1 MYPKWWLQKDILK
14 INAQSNFLLVDR
26 EIRIQLRLF
35 FYSPITFSKAYSN
48 CTIFLNLVENLFVT
62 CVNPNVIGELKKSD
76 GKIERRIREYS
87 QHYIINIYVYI
98 YMWNIL
104 LAKNTTTKLLKE
116 VLANSIDSRII
127 SNSWYITSFLCL
139 FYFISFFF

>member
-1 MYPKWWLQKDILK
+1 M
-14 INAQSNFLLVDR
+14 
-26 EIRIQLRLF
+26 
-35 FYSPITFSKAYSN
+35 
-48 CTIFLNLVENLFVT
+48 T

-104 LAKNTTTKLLKE
+104 LAKNTTTKLLKD

-127 SNSWYITSFLCL
+127 SNS
-139 FYFISFFF
+139 

>member
-1 MYPKWWLQKDILK
+1 M
-14 INAQSNFLLVDR
+14 
-26 EIRIQLRLF
+26 
-35 FYSPITFSKAYSN
+35 
-48 CTIFLNLVENLFVT
+48 
-62 CVNPNVIGELKKSD
+62 NPNVIGELKKSD

-127 SNSWYITSFLCL
+127 SNS
-139 FYFISFFF
+139 

>member
-1 MYPKWWLQKDILK
+1 M
-14 INAQSNFLLVDR
+14 
-26 EIRIQLRLF
+26 
-35 FYSPITFSKAYSN
+35 
-48 CTIFLNLVENLFVT
+48 T

-127 SNSWYITSFLCL
+127 SNS
-139 FYFISFFF
+139 

>member
-1 MYPKWWLQKDILK
+1 M
-14 INAQSNFLLVDR
+14 
-26 EIRIQLRLF
+26 
-35 FYSPITFSKAYSN
+35 
-48 CTIFLNLVENLFVT
+48 T

-116 VLANSIDSRII
+116 VLANSIDSKII
-127 SNSWYITSFLCL
+127 SNS
-139 FYFISFFF
+139 

>member
-1 MYPKWWLQKDILK
+1 M
-14 INAQSNFLLVDR
+14 
-26 EIRIQLRLF
+26 
-35 FYSPITFSKAYSN
+35 
-48 CTIFLNLVENLFVT
+48 
-62 CVNPNVIGELKKSD
+62 NPNVIGELKKSD

-116 VLANSIDSRII
+116 VLANSIDSKII
-127 SNSWYITSFLCL
+127 SNS
-139 FYFISFFF
+139 

>member
-1 MYPKWWLQKDILK
+1 M
-14 INAQSNFLLVDR
+14 
-26 EIRIQLRLF
+26 
-35 FYSPITFSKAYSN
+35 
-48 CTIFLNLVENLFVT
+48 T

-104 LAKNTTTKLLKE
+104 LAKNTITKLLKE

-127 SNSWYITSFLCL
+127 SNS
-139 FYFISFFF
+139 